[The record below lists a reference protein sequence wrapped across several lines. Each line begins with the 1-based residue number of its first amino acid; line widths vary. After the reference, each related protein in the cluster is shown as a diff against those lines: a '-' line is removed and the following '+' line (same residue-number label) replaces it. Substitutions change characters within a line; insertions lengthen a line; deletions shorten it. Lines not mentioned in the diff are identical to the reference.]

1 MAKLSVEDLDL
12 GGKRVFLR
20 VDLNVPLARPQPE
33 AAGPQPKAGEWQV
46 AADTRLQAALPTL
59 QHCLKAGAAVIL
71 ASHLGRPKGKPDPQ
85 YSLAPVARRLEEL
98 LGQPVPLAADCVG
111 EAVEAQAS
119 ALQPGQVL
127 LLENLRF
134 HPEEEANDAAFAQ
147 AMARLADLYV
157 NDAFAAAHRAH
168 ASIEA
173 ITHYLSPAAAGL
185 LMCRELE
192 ALARI
197 LERPERPLVA
207 ILGGAKVSDKLAL
220 VERLLDQV
228 DRLLIGGGMAFT
240 FLSALGHGVGRS
252 LVEPQRIE
260 MARRVLVEA
269 GRRGKQ
275 VGLPVDAV
283 AAETPESVEPRTVGI
298 REMPD
303 DLMGL
308 DIGPLTVARFAQAL
322 SGAKTVVWNGPMG
335 VFERPPFARGTLEMA
350 RAVAACGAFSVVG
363 GGDTVAA
370 VQQAGVADKI
380 GYLSTAG
387 GAFLE
392 FLEGRV
398 LPGVAALG
406 ERS

>member
-20 VDLNVPLARPQPE
+20 VDLNAPLAD
-33 AAGPQPKAGEWQV
+33 GQV
-46 AADTRLQAALPTL
+46 ADDTRLQAALPTL
-59 QHCLKAGAAVIL
+59 QHCLKAGASVVL
-71 ASHLGRPKGKPDPQ
+71 ASHLGRPKGKPDPK
-85 YSLAPVARRLEEL
+85 YSLAPVAKRLEEL
-98 LGQPVPLAADCVG
+98 LGQPVALAPDCVG
-111 EAVEAQAS
+111 EAVEAQARK
-119 ALQPGQVL
+119 LEPGQVL

-147 AMARLADLYV
+147 SLARLADCYV

-173 ITHYLSPAAAGL
+173 ITRYLSPSAGGL
-185 LMCRELE
+185 LMRRELE
-192 ALARI
+192 ALGRI
-197 LERPERPLVA
+197 LDRPERPLVA

-228 DRLLIGGGMAFT
+228 DTLLIGGGMAFT

-252 LVEPQRIE
+252 LVERERIE
-260 MARRVLVEA
+260 LARRALAEA
-269 GRRGKQ
+269 SRRGTP

-283 AAETPESVEPRTVGI
+283 VAEGPDSLESRAVGI
-298 REMPD
+298 REMPA

-308 DIGPLTVARFAQAL
+308 DIGPLTVARFTRAL
-322 SGAKTVVWNGPMG
+322 GGAKTVVWNGPMG
-335 VFERPPFARGTLEMA
+335 VFERSRFAHGTAELA
-350 RAVAACGAFSVVG
+350 RAVVACGAFSVVG

-406 ERS
+406 DRS